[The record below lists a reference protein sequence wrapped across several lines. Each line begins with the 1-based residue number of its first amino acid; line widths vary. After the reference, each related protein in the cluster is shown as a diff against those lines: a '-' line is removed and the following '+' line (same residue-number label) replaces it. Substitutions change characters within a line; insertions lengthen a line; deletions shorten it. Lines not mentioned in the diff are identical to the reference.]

1 MMVWI
6 ITVVFLLTT
15 ALLAFAGVSGI
26 VWVLGFILDIEWSWI
41 LVILVWLI
49 VMAIIVA
56 LAIRS
61 VM

>member
-1 MMVWI
+1 MVWI
-6 ITVVFLLTT
+6 ITVMLLLMI

-26 VWVLGFILDIEWSWI
+26 VWVLGFLLDIEWSWI
-41 LVILVWLI
+41 LVTIVWLI
-49 VMAIIVA
+49 VMIIIVA